1 MQIKRLH
8 IILLLL
14 LLSACTGPGSK
25 NDTDTV
31 TAGNSSTT
39 ISTDTAKLSKI
50 IDLTAFRP
58 THAKFKYTFIDNSGQ
73 GQRLSVPG
81 PSDSQLEAL
90 LVFDS
95 NSFEQLAKKYSG
107 VDYAPPAFS
116 KLSFNFEWLDAAT
129 RTELLQ
135 SDSNYHG
142 HPDLIFT
149 AGPQTQLWLLKN
161 KVLLVKSTK

>member
-1 MQIKRLH
+1 MIKQLTK
-8 IILLLL
+8 LLTLFVFC
-14 LLSACTGPGSK
+14 ACTGPGSK
-25 NDTDTV
+25 NDTSTV
-31 TAGNSSTT
+31 TSGNSSTT
-39 ISTDTAKLSKI
+39 ISTDSAALSKI

-58 THAKFKYTFIDNSGQ
+58 ARIKFKYTFIDNSGQ

-95 NSFEQLAKKYSG
+95 ASFEKLAQKYSG

-116 KLSFNFEWLDAAT
+116 KMNFNFDWLDAAT

-142 HPDLIFT
+142 HPDLVFT
-149 AGPQTQLWLLKN
+149 AGPQTRLWLLKN
-161 KVLLVKSTK
+161 KVLLIKSTL